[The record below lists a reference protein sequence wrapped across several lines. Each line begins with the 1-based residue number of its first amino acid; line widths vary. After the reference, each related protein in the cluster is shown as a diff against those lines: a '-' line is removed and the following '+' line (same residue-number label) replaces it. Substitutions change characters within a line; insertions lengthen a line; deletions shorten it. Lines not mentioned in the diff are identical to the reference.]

1 MTLATLERT
10 RTQHS
15 NQVAWDTIAQRF
27 FSKQPLDLRDLSE
40 IQRIFLTTDGTLTDI
55 LEIYLLEPIQIFK
68 ILETPIA
75 VTGSNPLEIDEETD
89 AMERHVLLQGQQS
102 SKSWLYAESI
112 IVSERIQRQF
122 DRGLKQSNKPIGKL
136 WTEYKVET
144 FKETLYCFQE
154 PAGHLA
160 DHFDIK
166 PTDSLVCRT
175 YRVFTQR
182 QPVMLITE
190 KFPLSFYC

>member
-15 NQVAWDTIAQRF
+15 NQVAWETIAQRF
-27 FSKQPLDLRDLSE
+27 FSKQSLDLQGLSE

-55 LEIYLLEPIQIFK
+55 LEVYLLEPIQIYK
-68 ILETPIA
+68 ILETPISVA
-75 VTGSNPLEIDEETD
+75 GENLLEIDEDTD
-89 AMERHVLLQGQQS
+89 AMERQVLLQGQQS

-154 PAGHLA
+154 PAGNIA
-160 DHFDIK
+160 SHFNIA
-166 PTDSLVCRT
+166 PTDSLICRT
-175 YRVFTQR
+175 YRVFTQS

-190 KFPLSFYC
+190 KFPRSFYC